1 LHGARRRP
9 RAVHVAHGELS
20 ARHACAARPAQRVG
34 RHARRGVDTR
44 VWRHPRRQRCRGRG
58 LAQRRRR
65 RDQARRRLIRR
76 RRRPRR
82 QPCVGDRRRGTA
94 HRNAMKSLTAR
105 ATRAVPAGHVQ
116 GHRTSLPLMLLRDVG
131 LPLLLTRLLLVLVTL
146 TAPRWRWTVPDP
158 GRFLSPAPP
167 VGGALL
173 SRWYHWDAAWY
184 LRIAGNGPQ
193 MGYSH
198 YTA

>member
-1 LHGARRRP
+1 
-9 RAVHVAHGELS
+9 
-20 ARHACAARPAQRVG
+20 
-34 RHARRGVDTR
+34 
-44 VWRHPRRQRCRGRG
+44 
-58 LAQRRRR
+58 
-65 RDQARRRLIRR
+65 
-76 RRRPRR
+76 
-82 QPCVGDRRRGTA
+82 
-94 HRNAMKSLTAR
+94 MKSLTAL
-105 ATRAVPAGHVQ
+105 ATRAVPAGHVR
-116 GHRTSLPLMLLRDVG
+116 GRRASLPLMLLRDVG

-146 TAPRWRWTVPDP
+146 TAPQWRWTVPDP

-198 YTA
+198 YTENVAHNFGAFAFIFDRGCYHAVRRTDVAPYMRVVARISKGKVMGP